1 MRRNLSMEG
10 RLSLSPDRTL
20 EIVLESIAEL
30 VDYELAVV
38 LDIASPGRLEVRRAR
53 GPLASERLAN
63 FSISLARRPDL
74 AAVLE
79 GGVPRLFDRDDGSVD
94 TYAEILEL
102 PEGHSCLA
110 APLLLEGRAVG
121 LLTLDHRRCGVFSP
135 GIVRFI
141 GAISALVA
149 VALAQSAESA
159 GLRAE
164 AARLAAER
172 NRLLERDA
180 DAFRRLLGDSPAWTA
195 VLDSIRLVAATEA
208 SVLLLGETG
217 TGKEEAARAIHR
229 LSPRA
234 EGPFV
239 ALNCSALPPGLAESE
254 LFGHER
260 GSFTG
265 AQAQRRGRFELAS
278 GGTLFLD
285 EAGDLPLELQPKLL
299 RALQEG
305 SFERVGGERP
315 VRVDVRVV
323 AATHVDLAA
332 AVREG
337 RFREDLYYRLAVFP
351 ISLPPLRERGEDVAL
366 LAERFL
372 GELRS
377 RPGWEDLRLSRG
389 ALEALRARPWPG
401 NVRELKNAVE
411 RAAILARGGLIEA
424 EELAADG
431 AGPSGPG
438 PLPAG
443 RPLADSLADSLAGSR
458 AGGPRPRPRDG
469 ATLDSALAAAERAE
483 IESALE
489 RSRGRLYGSGGA
501 AELLGIKP
509 STLQGR
515 MKRLGVERSRFA

>member
-1 MRRNLSMEG
+1 MA
-10 RLSLSPDRTL
+10 LSPERTL

-38 LDIASPGRLEVRRAR
+38 LDLVGPGRLEVRKAR
-53 GPLASERLAN
+53 GPLANERLSS
-63 FSISLARRPDL
+63 FSISLGRRPDL
-74 AAVLE
+74 AEVLE
-79 GGVPRLFDRDDGSVD
+79 GGVPRLFDRRGESED

-102 PEGHSCLA
+102 PAGHSCLA
-110 APLLLEGRAVG
+110 APLLLEGKPVG

-141 GAISALVA
+141 GAISTLVA
-149 VALAQSAESA
+149 VALEQSAESA

-180 DAFRRLLGDSPAWTA
+180 DAFRRLLGDSPVWTA
-195 VLDSIRLVAATEA
+195 VLDSIRLVAAAEA
-208 SVLLLGETG
+208 FVLLLGETG

-234 EGPFV
+234 EGLFV
-239 ALNCSALPPGLAESE
+239 ALNCSALPSALAESE

-265 AQAQRRGRFELAS
+265 AQALRRGRFQLAS

-285 EAGDLPLELQPKLL
+285 EAGDLPLDLQPKLL

-323 AATHVDLAA
+323 TATHVDLAA
-332 AVREG
+332 AVRAG

-351 ISLPPLRERGEDVAL
+351 ISLPPLRERGEDVVL

-372 GELRS
+372 GELRA
-377 RPGWEDLRLSRG
+377 RPGWEGLRLSRA
-389 ALEALRARPWPG
+389 ALGALRARPWPG

-411 RAAILARGGLIEA
+411 RAAILARGGVVDA
-424 EELAADG
+424 EDLVASGPDPAAPAPFHAPRLAAG
-431 AGPSGPG
+431 A
-438 PLPAG
+438 
-443 RPLADSLADSLAGSR
+443 SLDEE
-458 AGGPRPRPRDG
+458 
-469 ATLDSALAAAERAE
+469 LAAAERAR
-483 IESALE
+483 IETALA
-489 RSRGRLYGSGGA
+489 RSRGRLYGPGGA
-501 AELLGIKP
+501 AELLGLKP

-515 MKRLGVERSRFA
+515 MKRLGIERSHFA